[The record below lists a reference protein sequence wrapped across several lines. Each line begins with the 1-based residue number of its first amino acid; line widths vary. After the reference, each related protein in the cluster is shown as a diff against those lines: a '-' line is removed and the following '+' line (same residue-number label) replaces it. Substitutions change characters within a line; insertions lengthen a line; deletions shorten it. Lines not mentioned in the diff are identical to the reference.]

1 VNEAER
7 LIEQFFEGLWN
18 RDEPGL
24 PDRILS
30 DDLHFRGTLGS
41 EASGREQFLAYVAG
55 VRSAFP
61 DWHCRIEEIIDAG
74 DRAAARMTFSG
85 THRGELRGLAP
96 TGRRVSYPG
105 VTLFRFERGRIAEVW
120 ALGDTQQ
127 LWSDLGVLQL
137 PETG

>member
-1 VNEAER
+1 MSEAER
-7 LIEQFFEGLWN
+7 LIGQFFEGLWN

-24 PDRILS
+24 ADRILS
-30 DDLHFRGTLGS
+30 EDLRFRGTLGS
-41 EASGREQFLAYVAG
+41 ETRGREEFLAYVAG
-55 VRSAFP
+55 FRSAFP
-61 DWHCRIEEIIDAG
+61 DWLCRIEEIIDAG

-105 VTLFRFERGRIAEVW
+105 VTLFRLERGRIAEVW

-127 LWSDLGVLQL
+127 LWSDLGILQL
-137 PETG
+137 PDAG